1 MNWYGFFCAIMA
13 CWCAVDIGIAIKE
26 KKRNDIIFN
35 AILMVFDWFV
45 ILFLSGV

>member
-1 MNWYGFFCAIMA
+1 MNWYGLFCAIVA

-35 AILMVFDWFV
+35 AIIMIFEWAF
-45 ILFLSGV
+45 ILFNLGA